1 MGSEVKA
8 TLEPWSAW
16 RKLSGTTTNDYV
28 TAMDWI
34 TQTMS
39 RKSILLKNTHA
50 LNGLKYKLLT
60 QMALAI
66 SKDTQDPV
74 QDEKVSEQTLDAG
87 EVAEFL
93 YNRAY
98 ARMILQVKAEVADG
112 QATYRIDRLGE
123 GI

>member
-1 MGSEVKA
+1 MGAEVKS

-16 RKLSGTTTNDYV
+16 RKHTGTTTNVYAD
-28 TAMDWI
+28 AMDWI

-50 LNGLKYKLLT
+50 LNGLHYKLLT
-60 QMALAI
+60 QMTLTV

-74 QDEKVSEQTLDAG
+74 QDEKVAETVLAAG
-87 EVAEFL
+87 EVVEFL

-98 ARMILQVKAEVADG
+98 ARMILQVKAEVADS

>member
-1 MGSEVKA
+1 MGEEVRS
-8 TLEPWSAW
+8 TIEPWAAW
-16 RKLSGTTTNDYV
+16 RKLTGTTTNAYV
-28 TAMDWI
+28 DAMDWI
-34 TQTMS
+34 TQAMS

-50 LNGLKYKLLT
+50 LNGLHYKLLT
-60 QMALAI
+60 QMSLAV

-74 QDEKVSEQTLDAG
+74 QDEKVAETVLAAG

-93 YNRAY
+93 YNRSY
-98 ARMILQVKAEVADG
+98 ARMILQVKAEVADS

>member
-1 MGSEVKA
+1 LGEEVKA

-16 RKLSGTTTNDYV
+16 RKYEGTTTNAYV
-28 TAMDWI
+28 NAMDWV

-50 LNGLKYKLLT
+50 LNGLKYRLLT
-60 QMALAI
+60 QMSLAVSI
-66 SKDTQDPV
+66 DTQEPV
-74 QDEKVSEQTLDAG
+74 QDEKVAETVLVAG
-87 EVAEFL
+87 DVAEFL
-93 YNRAY
+93 YNRSY
-98 ARMILQVKAEVADG
+98 ARMILQVKAEVVDS

>member
-1 MGSEVKA
+1 LGEEVRS

-16 RKLSGTTTNDYV
+16 RKLSGTTTNNYAD
-28 TAMDWI
+28 AMDWI
-34 TQTMS
+34 TQSFT

-50 LNGLKYKLLT
+50 LNGLNYKLLT
-60 QMALAI
+60 QMTL
-66 SKDTQDPV
+66 SVSRDTQDPI
-74 QDEKVSEQTLDAG
+74 QDEKVAEMVLAAG

-98 ARMILQVKAEVADG
+98 AKMILQVKAEVAG
-112 QATYRIDRLGE
+112 SQATYQIDRLGE